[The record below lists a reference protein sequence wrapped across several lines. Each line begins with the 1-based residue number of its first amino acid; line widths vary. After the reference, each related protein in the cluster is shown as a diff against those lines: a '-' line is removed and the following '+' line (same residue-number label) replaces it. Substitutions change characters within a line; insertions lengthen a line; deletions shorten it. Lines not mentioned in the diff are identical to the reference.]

1 MLKLAGELL
10 EGQLAD
16 HIADL
21 DAHTRNPFEEIIT
34 GQYSN
39 VLVNLDTSVKT
50 LVADHLY
57 ATPYLAARTL
67 TVDRIATEIKVAAAG
82 KSARLGIYRN
92 GTNMYPGALVLDCG
106 TIDCGTIDCGAT
118 GVKEIVID
126 QQLSQG
132 LYWLAVVSDGAPQ
145 IEQAL
150 VVSKFMGVI
159 GSNYSSYYVGWDVS
173 QAYGTLPDPFTT
185 GGSLVQNVTRV
196 PYIVLRPS
204 SLD

>member
-34 GQYSN
+34 GQYTN
-39 VLVNLDTSVKT
+39 VLVNLDTSTKT

-106 TIDCGTIDCGAT
+106 TIDCGTT

-150 VVSKFMGVI
+150 VISKLLGVLAN
-159 GSNYSSYYVGWDVS
+159 NYSSYYVGWDVA
-173 QAYGTLPDPFTT
+173 QAYGALPDPLTT
-185 GGSLVQNVTRV
+185 GGSLVLQTQRV
-196 PYIVLRPS
+196 PFIALRPS

>member
-1 MLKLAGELL
+1 MIKLAGELI
-10 EGQLAD
+10 EGQLAE
-16 HIADL
+16 HVNDL
-21 DAHTRNPFEEIIT
+21 GAHTQNPFEEVIT

-57 ATPYLAARTL
+57 ATPYLAARPI
-67 TVDRIATEIKVAAAG
+67 TVDRIAVEIKTAAAG

-92 GTNMYPGALVLDCG
+92 GTNMYPGVLVLDCG
-106 TIDCGTIDCGAT
+106 TISCGTT

-126 QQLSQG
+126 QQLPKG
-132 LYWLAVVSDGAPQ
+132 LYWLAIVSNGAPQ

-150 VVSKFMGVI
+150 LVSKFLGVI
-159 GSNYSSYYVGWDVS
+159 GNNYSSYYVGWDVA
-173 QAYGTLPDPFTT
+173 QAYGALPDPFTD
-185 GGSLVQNVTRV
+185 GGSLIQNVNRV
-196 PYIVLRPS
+196 PYMVLRPG

>member
-10 EGQLAD
+10 EGQLAE
-16 HIADL
+16 HVADL

-57 ATPYLAARTL
+57 ATPYMAARLL
-67 TVDRIATEIKVAAAG
+67 TVDRIAVEIKTAAAG

-106 TIDCGTIDCGAT
+106 TINCGTT

-126 QQLSQG
+126 QQLSKG
-132 LYWLAVVSDGAPQ
+132 LYWLAIVSDGAPQ

-150 VVSKFMGVI
+150 VVSKFLGVI

>member
-1 MLKLAGELL
+1 MLKLAGELI
-10 EGQLAD
+10 EGQLAE
-16 HIADL
+16 HVAAL

-50 LVADHLY
+50 LVVDHLY
-57 ATPYLAARTL
+57 ATPYMAARLL
-67 TVDRIATEIKVAAAG
+67 TVDRIAVEIKTAAVD

-106 TIDCGTIDCGAT
+106 TINCGTT

-126 QQLSQG
+126 QKLSKG
-132 LYWLAVVSDGAPQ
+132 LYWLAIVSDGASQ

-150 VVSKFMGVI
+150 VVSKFLGVI

-173 QAYGTLPDPFTT
+173 QAYGALPDPFTT

-196 PYIVLRPS
+196 PYIVLRPG

>member
-10 EGQLAD
+10 EGQLAE
-16 HIADL
+16 HVADL

-57 ATPYLAARTL
+57 ATPYMAARSL
-67 TVDRIATEIKVAAAG
+67 TVDRIAVEIKTAAVD

-106 TIDCGTIDCGAT
+106 TINCGTT

-126 QQLSQG
+126 QQLSKG
-132 LYWLAVVSDGAPQ
+132 LYWLVIVSDGAPQ

-150 VVSKFMGVI
+150 VVSKFLGII
-159 GSNYSSYYVGWDVS
+159 GNNYSSYYVGWDVS
-173 QAYGTLPDPFTT
+173 QAYGALPDPFTI

-196 PYIVLRPS
+196 PYIVLRPG

>member
-10 EGQLAD
+10 EGQLAE
-16 HIADL
+16 HVAAL

-50 LVADHLY
+50 LVVDHLY
-57 ATPYLAARTL
+57 ATPYMAARLL
-67 TVDRIATEIKVAAAG
+67 TVDRIAVEIKTAAVD

-106 TIDCGTIDCGAT
+106 TINCGTT

-126 QQLSQG
+126 QKLSKG
-132 LYWLAVVSDGAPQ
+132 LYWLAIVSDGASQ

-150 VVSKFMGVI
+150 VVSKFLGVI

-173 QAYGTLPDPFTT
+173 QAYGALPDPFTT

-196 PYIVLRPS
+196 PYIVLRPG

>member
-1 MLKLAGELL
+1 MIKLAGELI
-10 EGQLAD
+10 EGQLAE
-16 HIADL
+16 HVADL
-21 DAHTRNPFEEIIT
+21 AAHTRNPFEEIIT

-50 LVADHLY
+50 LVTDYLY
-57 ATPYLAARTL
+57 ATPYLAARLL
-67 TVDRIATEIKVAAAG
+67 TVDRIAVEIKTAAVD

-106 TIDCGTIDCGAT
+106 TINCGTT

-126 QQLSQG
+126 QQLSKG
-132 LYWLAVVSDGAPQ
+132 PYWLAIVSDGTPQ

-150 VVSKFMGVI
+150 VVSKFLGVI
-159 GSNYSSYYVGWDVS
+159 GSNYSSYYVGWEVS
-173 QAYGTLPDPFTT
+173 QAYGALPDPFTT
-185 GGSLVQNVTRV
+185 GGSLVQNVNRV
-196 PYIVLRPS
+196 PYMALRPS

>member
-10 EGQLAD
+10 EGQLAE
-16 HIADL
+16 HVADL

-39 VLVNLDTSVKT
+39 VLVNLDISVKT
-50 LVADHLY
+50 LVADHFY
-57 ATPYLAARTL
+57 ATPYMAARLL
-67 TVDRIATEIKVAAAG
+67 TVDRIAVEIKTAAVD

-106 TIDCGTIDCGAT
+106 TINCGTT
-118 GVKEIVID
+118 GVKEIVIG
-126 QQLSQG
+126 QQLSKG
-132 LYWLAVVSDGAPQ
+132 LYWLAIVSDGAPQ

-150 VVSKFMGVI
+150 VVSKFLGVI

-173 QAYGTLPDPFTT
+173 QAYGVLPDPFTT
-185 GGSLVQNVTRV
+185 GGSLVQNVNRV

>member
-10 EGQLAD
+10 EGQLAE
-16 HIADL
+16 HVAAL

-50 LVADHLY
+50 LVVDHLY
-57 ATPYLAARTL
+57 ATPYMAARLL
-67 TVDRIATEIKVAAAG
+67 TVDRIAVEIKTAAVD

-106 TIDCGTIDCGAT
+106 TINCGTT

-126 QQLSQG
+126 QQLSKG
-132 LYWLAVVSDGAPQ
+132 LYWLAIVSDGAPQ

-150 VVSKFMGVI
+150 VVSKFLGVI

-173 QAYGTLPDPFTT
+173 QAYGALPDPFTT

-196 PYIVLRPS
+196 PYIVLRPG

>member
-10 EGQLAD
+10 EGQLAE
-16 HIADL
+16 HVAAL

-50 LVADHLY
+50 LVVDHLY
-57 ATPYLAARTL
+57 ATPYMAARLL
-67 TVDRIATEIKVAAAG
+67 TVDRIAVEIKTAAAD

-106 TIDCGTIDCGAT
+106 TINCGTT

-126 QQLSQG
+126 QQLSKG
-132 LYWLAVVSDGAPQ
+132 LYWLAIVSDGAPQ

-150 VVSKFMGVI
+150 VVSKFLGVI

-173 QAYGTLPDPFTT
+173 QAYGALPDPFTT

-196 PYIVLRPS
+196 PYIVLRPG